1 MWSSWPWSLEIV
13 VERLGASGRWYNLH
27 HSHFVHGGCVI
38 LYFNNVE
45 ANVLVVCLAL
55 VVLLVSSCCCLLTF
69 LSLQTPSAWVCL
81 PSIAH
86 RAREYCRRVFR
97 LIYPCFA
104 CISPKGRR
112 GGGGIRDETRSCRKE
127 GFQAYGAR
135 LSLAAQGVLP
145 FRWGSEDIP
154 HATRELV
161 GNMSRLETWLVLE
174 P

>member
-112 GGGGIRDETRSCRKE
+112 GGGGDKRRDEIMPQ
-127 GFQAYGAR
+127 GR
-135 LSLAAQGVLP
+135 LSSVRSKVESRCPRCLAFSMG
-145 FRWGSEDIP
+145 FRGYP
-154 HATRELV
+154 PCHT
-161 GNMSRLETWLVLE
+161 
-174 P
+174 